1 MIDLPEA
8 DLATVKH
15 LLSKYLP
22 DCKAYA
28 FGSRVRGTARK
39 YSDLDLAIESDKPV
53 DLARQESLRDALSES
68 DLPILVDL
76 VDLCTVSETFR
87 KRIEETREP
96 L

>member
-15 LLSKYLP
+15 LVSKYLP

-39 YSDLDLAIESDKPV
+39 YSDLDIESDKPV
-53 DLARQESLRDALSES
+53 DLARQESLRDAFSES
-68 DLPILVDL
+68 NLPILVDL
-76 VDLCTVSETFR
+76 VDLRTVSETFR